1 MHGGTTCT
9 GPLRSPDNRPR
20 AAAPSLPEFLLGPV
34 HATLCLASRTQSR
47 FLLLPLQVRILGEVP
62 SPAHQF
68 LAGLHSLRMHLA
80 FLRASL
86 KVKHRAHNPAFQV
99 RLLGAQP
106 FYDDPNIASTLRQQ
120 HQSAA
125 CVQSL
130 VPIDGQDCVKQ
141 IFVVWSWDD
150 HTSSGVSSNL
160 TTEAICVTQFGRV
173 LEPVHKQVGFKR
185 HQTT

>member
-1 MHGGTTCT
+1 MHGVTTCT
-9 GPLRSPDNRPR
+9 GPLRSPDNPTR
-20 AAAPSLPEFLLGPV
+20 AAAHSLPEFILV
-34 HATLCLASRTQSR
+34 STYATLCLASWTQSR

-62 SPAHQF
+62 IPAPF

-106 FYDDPNIASTLRQQ
+106 IDDDPNIASTLRRQ
-120 HQSAA
+120 HQSVA

-130 VPIDGQDCVKQ
+130 VSIDGQDCVKQ
-141 IFVVWSWDD
+141 IFPFG
-150 HTSSGVSSNL
+150 HG
-160 TTEAICVTQFGRV
+160 TTKLLAA
-173 LEPVHKQVGFKR
+173 
-185 HQTT
+185 